1 MAYRMPPVLVTLNGL
16 EGHSPVAGLFKC
28 NPSNICGVFY
38 QISTERGPWA
48 TGGLLVF
55 IREVALLWE
64 KDYCDAVGQ
73 PTVQSSGGGTRSRS
87 SVR

>member
-1 MAYRMPPVLVTLNGL
+1 MAYRMTPVLVTLNDL
-16 EGHSPVAGLFKC
+16 ECHSPVAGLFKC

-55 IREVALLWE
+55 ICEVAWN
-64 KDYCDAVGQ
+64 KDYLRKTACVWLYGYDAAFDKLL
-73 PTVQSSGGGTRSRS
+73 
-87 SVR
+87 